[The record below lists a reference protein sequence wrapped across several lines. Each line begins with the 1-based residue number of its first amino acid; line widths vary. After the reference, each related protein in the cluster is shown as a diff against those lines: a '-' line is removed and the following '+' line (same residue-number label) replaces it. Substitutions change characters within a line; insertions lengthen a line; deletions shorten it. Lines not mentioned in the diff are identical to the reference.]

1 MPRIVFA
8 LAGSVLLAACHQ
20 QAQKAA
26 GTNVQPGMPG
36 PPGSAKGP
44 APAPAAVTVA
54 AAPQATPSAGATRPT
69 ISLAEGSTTLTVVPP
84 PTPCGAEKLFNYT
97 NLIPTSTA
105 KEEIART
112 LGHDRVRYVPLK
124 PEPAA
129 SDKTRVTAEMGVD
142 GRIKKFTCG

>member
-1 MPRIVFA
+1 MRRIYIT
-8 LAGSVLLAACHQ
+8 LAASALLAACHQ
-20 QAQKAA
+20 PAQNTA
-26 GTNVQPGMPG
+26 GTNANGVEPG

-44 APAPAAVTVA
+44 APATVA
-54 AAPQATPSAGATRPT
+54 PAPQPAPSAGATTPT

-97 NLIPTSTA
+97 NLLPTSTA

-129 SDKTRVTAEMGVD
+129 TESNRVTAEVGVD
-142 GRIKKFTCG
+142 GRIKKFVCG

>member
-1 MPRIVFA
+1 MTKVLFA
-8 LAGSVLLAACHQ
+8 LAAMTMLAACHQ
-20 QAQKAA
+20 QAQNAA
-26 GTNVQPGMPG
+26 GTAAPAVVPG

-44 APAPAAVTVA
+44 APAPAAVA
-54 AAPQATPSAGATRPT
+54 AAPKPTPSAGATTPT

-129 SDKTRVTAEMGVD
+129 SESDRVTAEIGVD
-142 GRIKKFTCG
+142 GRIKKFVCG